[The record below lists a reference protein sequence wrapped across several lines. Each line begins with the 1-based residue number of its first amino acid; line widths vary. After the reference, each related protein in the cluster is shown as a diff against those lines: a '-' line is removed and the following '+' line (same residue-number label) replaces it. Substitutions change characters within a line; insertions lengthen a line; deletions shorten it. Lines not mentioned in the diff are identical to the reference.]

1 VGSLHRNKQVA
12 RAACFEIQQH
22 ATLPGSSH
30 RFLNPPQ
37 ILFGNERRS
46 CFISSRPDTT
56 MANHFDIFFIRV
68 KSRSMLVLFREQQ
81 IEVFR
86 GGKAF

>member
-1 VGSLHRNKQVA
+1 
-12 RAACFEIQQH
+12 
-22 ATLPGSSH
+22 
-30 RFLNPPQ
+30 
-37 ILFGNERRS
+37 
-46 CFISSRPDTT
+46 

-86 GGKAF
+86 AGMAFFKKYNPKGWRFF